1 MIFLISVLVCF
12 IPFSAI
18 AYPLIR
24 KVATKN
30 PAPVDESSLELEL
43 DRRWQTALEG
53 MANSEIEFMVGNL
66 SEPDYSSLRESYMV
80 EASIVLQMAQFSSQQ
95 QQEILEQV
103 IQISSQG
110 NLSEQ
115 GAQEEG
121 GPPNA

>member
-1 MIFLISVLVCF
+1 MIFLISVLICLV
-12 IPFSAI
+12 PFSAI

-43 DRRWQTALEG
+43 DRRWQAALEG
-53 MANSEIEFMVGNL
+53 MATSEIEFMVGNL
-66 SEPDYSSLRESYMV
+66 SEPDYASLRESYMV

>member
-24 KVATKN
+24 KIATKN

-53 MANSEIEFMVGNL
+53 MATSEIEFMVGNL

-110 NLSEQ
+110 NLSDQ

>member
-1 MIFLISVLVCF
+1 M
-12 IPFSAI
+12 
-18 AYPLIR
+18 
-24 KVATKN
+24 K
-30 PAPVDESSLELEL
+30 
-43 DRRWQTALEG
+43 
-53 MANSEIEFMVGNL
+53 FMVGNL
-66 SEPDYSSLRESYMV
+66 SEPDYASLRESYMV

-115 GAQEEG
+115 GTQEEG

>member
-1 MIFLISVLVCF
+1 MIFLISVLICLV
-12 IPFSAI
+12 PFSAI

-43 DRRWQTALEG
+43 DRRWQAALEG
-53 MANSEIEFMVGNL
+53 MATSEIEFMVGNL
-66 SEPDYSSLRESYMV
+66 SEPDYASLRESYMV

-115 GAQEEG
+115 GAHEEG

>member
-1 MIFLISVLVCF
+1 MIFLISVLICLV
-12 IPFSAI
+12 PFSAI

-53 MANSEIEFMVGNL
+53 MATSEIEFMVGNL
-66 SEPDYSSLRESYMV
+66 SEPDYASLRESYMV

-95 QQEILEQV
+95 QQEILERV
-103 IQISSQG
+103 SQISSQG

>member
-1 MIFLISVLVCF
+1 MIFLISVLICLV
-12 IPFSAI
+12 PFSAI

-30 PAPVDESSLELEL
+30 PAPVDDSSLELEL

-53 MANSEIEFMVGNL
+53 MATSEIEFMVGNL
-66 SEPDYSSLRESYMV
+66 SEPDYASLRESYMV

>member
-43 DRRWQTALEG
+43 DRRWQAALEG
-53 MANSEIEFMVGNL
+53 MATSEIEFMVGNL
-66 SEPDYSSLRESYMV
+66 SEPDYASLRELYMV

-115 GAQEEG
+115 GTQEEG

>member
-1 MIFLISVLVCF
+1 MIFLISVLICLV
-12 IPFSAI
+12 PFSAI

-53 MANSEIEFMVGNL
+53 MATSEIEFMVGNL
-66 SEPDYSSLRESYMV
+66 SEPDYASLRESYMV

-95 QQEILEQV
+95 QREILEQV
-103 IQISSQG
+103 SQISSQG
-110 NLSEQ
+110 NRSEQ
-115 GAQEEG
+115 KAQEEG
-121 GPPNA
+121 EPPNA